1 VSIRE
6 QITLIEQLSALDQD
20 IKRID
25 DQVAKE
31 RGGLEGLRSE
41 LAETEKRMAKDRQ
54 SLGDMER
61 IRNELQTEIRQMS
74 NQIERSREKMGRARN
89 ERETVAVQRELEE
102 LRKLQRD
109 REDEV
114 NRITTSA
121 DGAKEAITQAEAK
134 QKSLGGA
141 IDGGVEGV
149 EKLLADLAAERA
161 TKQTDRDAIAKQ
173 IPQMLYRRYEQIR
186 SKRPVAIARTTTG
199 TCQGCF
205 MDLPP
210 MMFQTLRK
218 QDAFDQCPH
227 CKRVLYYVPP
237 AAVDGPSPD
246 ASGETPGPKRT
257 KAADPEVA

>member
-1 VSIRE
+1 LSIRD
-6 QITLIEQLSALDQD
+6 QIPLIEQLSALDQD

-31 RGGLEGLRSE
+31 RGGLEGLRTE
-41 LAETEKRMAKDRQ
+41 LAETEKRIAKDKQ
-54 SLGDMER
+54 SLGDMEK
-61 IRNELQTEIRQMS
+61 IRNELHTELRQMTQ
-74 NQIERSREKMGRARN
+74 QIERSREKMGRARN
-89 ERETVAVQRELEE
+89 ERETVAVTRELEE

-114 NRITTSA
+114 QRITTSA
-121 DGAKEAITQAEAK
+121 DGAKDAITQAEAK

-149 EKLLADLAAERA
+149 EKLLSDLATERAGKQAER
-161 TKQTDRDAIAKQ
+161 DAVVKQ

-186 SKRPVAIARTTTG
+186 SKRPVAIAKTTTG

-237 AAVDGPSPD
+237 EPSPE
-246 ASGETPGPKRT
+246 AAPETPGPKRT